1 MFRKLQLDEKKTQK
15 EKIGS
20 PASKQAS
27 KVARSRVCAYRE
39 LDFLEFVQATSS
51 SY

>member
-1 MFRKLQLDEKKTQK
+1 MFRKLQLDEKKTPT

-39 LDFLEFVQATSS
+39 LDFLEFVEAIFSS
-51 SY
+51 H